1 MTLFHPFERGQEK
14 TALSGDGDGIAE
26 HMGAQADA
34 RFFRAILMALA
45 ITTLLL
51 GTAAMVAM
59 P

>member
-1 MTLFHPFERGQEK
+1 MTLLHPLERGQEK
-14 TALSGDGDGIAE
+14 AALSGDGDGIAE
-26 HMGAQADA
+26 QMRAQADA
-34 RFFRAILMALA
+34 RFLKAILMALA